1 MVVRVFFVKSAIC
14 SHLLGWD
21 ILEGLGLFE
30 FKADPSTFVIQKK
43 RGPKK
48 YIAVINKIGKALKK
62 E

>member
-30 FKADPSTFVIQKK
+30 FKADPSTFVI
-43 RGPKK
+43 
-48 YIAVINKIGKALKK
+48 
-62 E
+62 